1 MVSIPAGFRA
11 LPLSFASL
19 PRRVYARTP
28 AKLNL
33 FLELLSKRSDGYH
46 DIETIMTAV
55 SCYDTLR
62 MERSDQHDE
71 IRLKTQWSPPPEYWQ
86 KTLGDA
92 SSALLNIPDD
102 QTNLI
107 CRSINKMRDVFG
119 IKSGFEVIARK
130 RTPAGAGMGGAS
142 SDSAAAILAVAMLS
156 GIDRDAPE
164 LVQVAAELGSD
175 VPFFLSSAGPQKS
188 ALASSSSHFSRSGN
202 FQAALATGRGEQ
214 LAPFALARQLW
225 FVVVYPPLALST
237 AAVYRVCKVPE
248 VPVRAKDFL
257 DCLTSDDSNS
267 LHFTSIN
274 RLLPAAQSL
283 SPMISDLLSL
293 MGDCC
298 RVPAMMTGSGSA
310 CFCIC
315 PDRDSAN
322 ECAEELRKR
331 WSEMGASGHVMVLKS
346 VNASPRLKACW

>member
-1 MVSIPAGFRA
+1 
-11 LPLSFASL
+11 LSFASL

-86 KTLGDA
+86 KILGEA
-92 SSALLNIPDD
+92 SSALLTIPDD

-164 LVQVAAELGSD
+164 LYRSRPDLAVMYR
-175 VPFFLSSAGPQKS
+175 FFLVPPVPKS
-188 ALASSSSHFSRSGN
+188 PRWLLRVLIFLVPASSK
-202 FQAALATGRGEQ
+202 
-214 LAPFALARQLW
+214 
-225 FVVVYPPLALST
+225 PPWL
-237 AAVYRVCKVPE
+237 RV
-248 VPVRAKDFL
+248 
-257 DCLTSDDSNS
+257 
-267 LHFTSIN
+267 
-274 RLLPAAQSL
+274 
-283 SPMISDLLSL
+283 
-293 MGDCC
+293 
-298 RVPAMMTGSGSA
+298 
-310 CFCIC
+310 
-315 PDRDSAN
+315 
-322 ECAEELRKR
+322 
-331 WSEMGASGHVMVLKS
+331 GASNWPHL
-346 VNASPRLKACW
+346 R